1 MALSDLSAAAHD
13 DGRALRRMSAP
24 GRPDWRARG
33 ARKLLTPPHMA
44 LARQETGGDD
54 HSNKSLVRTLER
66 ASKSCARIFF
76 ERRAENDA
84 TPWRE
89 RSVHAR
95 TRRRSRAARA
105 PAPRRLVP
113 LLASQFACVPCRGD

>member
-1 MALSDLSAAAHD
+1 
-13 DGRALRRMSAP
+13 MSAP

-54 HSNKSLVRTLER
+54 HGNKSLARTLER

-76 ERRAENDA
+76 ERRAETDA

-89 RSVHAR
+89 RSARRAHAPPLARRARAR
-95 TRRRSRAARA
+95 TAQAGA
-105 PAPRRLVP
+105 VA
-113 LLASQFACVPCRGD
+113 